1 MGAEDTAQLQ
11 ATLAIDEIQDLLL
24 QTGFNKPITSLT
36 ADNKEEISRAIV
48 DYHLMAKV
56 KCIMDQF
63 MEGLKEF
70 GLLTNIKEQPTFWE
84 PMFVYSTANGI
95 TRGSYVFCTSLM
107 HFDVC
112 LHRWPKSSFHC
123 PFLGEGFE

>member
-1 MGAEDTAQLQ
+1 MGAEYTAQLQ

-36 ADNKEEISRAIV
+36 TGNKEEISRAIV

-63 MEGLKEF
+63 
-70 GLLTNIKEQPTFWE
+70 W
-84 PMFVYSTANGI
+84 VANKIQG
-95 TRGSYVFCTSLM
+95 TSNTLGAYVCILNCKW
-107 HFDVC
+107 HY
-112 LHRWPKSSFHC
+112 
-123 PFLGEGFE
+123 